1 MSQKK
6 NRKKSDIY
14 PGTGQLC
21 CHCGSPAVLRPAS
34 EVCRTH
40 RKGAM
45 AYVCAKYPACD
56 SYVMACPG
64 TLRPMGS
71 LAGPEL
77 RRLRRQAH
85 LSFNRLYETGLMS
98 KRKAYEWLS
107 YITQSPM
114 SHAHIGHLG
123 DYYCRVVIQE
133 SGKKL
138 AEFQAASAG
147 RRSAGI
153 LHSPNSTRSIG
164 RSSLLQRLFCA
175 CRAAS
180 VKWRRSWAFP
190 IQP

>member
-14 PGTGQLC
+14 PGAGPLC

-77 RRLRRQAH
+77 RRLRRQAYP
-85 LSFNRLYETGLMS
+85 SYNRLYETGLMS
-98 KRKAYEWLS
+98 KKKVYEWLA
-107 YITQSPM
+107 YTP
-114 SHAHIGHLG
+114 
-123 DYYCRVVIQE
+123 RVPHVPRPYRASGRLLLPGRHSGEREE
-133 SGKKL
+133 SGG
-138 AEFQAASAG
+138 APG
-147 RRSAGI
+147 RRPEES
-153 LHSPNSTRSIG
+153 RG
-164 RSSLLQRLFCA
+164 R
-175 CRAAS
+175 
-180 VKWRRSWAFP
+180 
-190 IQP
+190 

>member
-6 NRKKSDIY
+6 NRKKRDIY

-138 AEFQAASAG
+138 AE
-147 RRSAGI
+147 
-153 LHSPNSTRSIG
+153 L
-164 RSSLLQRLFCA
+164 
-175 CRAAS
+175 RAAGLKKAAGGES
-180 VKWRRSWAFP
+180 YAAAD
-190 IQP
+190 